1 MLGDGGQQVCVKEI
15 TPCFIT
21 SLVTLCDVIDE
32 QEAVRL
38 SASCLPADL

>member
-1 MLGDGGQQVCVKEI
+1 MLGDDGQQVCVKEI

-21 SLVTLCDVIDE
+21 SLRDVIDE
-32 QEAVRL
+32 QEAGRL